1 MMVPVTTGVITRRS
15 LLMHWLKAISTKGCA
30 EAHAEQR
37 GENFLRR
44 AAARLDDEAG
54 AEDGAEKAEAGALQA
69 EQPGADRTDALGLDE
84 GAEAGNEQR
93 HADQIGHVGTQAQGT
108 ADDEGGGD
116 DADETRQHV
125 LQRREECREWG
136 RAIVQPVDEIL
147 LGCSGAAAARIG
159 CGHGQACHLLLY
171 GHGLSRVTAPL
182 SASPAV
188 GLASG

>member
-1 MMVPVTTGVITRRS
+1 
-15 LLMHWLKAISTKGCA
+15 MHWLKAISTK
-30 EAHAEQR
+30 
-37 GENFLRR
+37 
-44 AAARLDDEAG
+44 AAQKLTPNSVARISSGVPPRDETG

-188 GLASG
+188 GLASGDLTIAICGQALEQ